1 MKVSHIEGAILVGG
15 ASRRMGR
22 DKASARFAG
31 VPMVQRV
38 AHALGECLERV
49 RVVVRPGEKSPI
61 GLPVIEDGHQVRA
74 PLVGLCAALHAC
86 EASAV
91 LLAATDLAELD
102 PRVVLALISAMPADE
117 GPIIVAP
124 LGPRGPEPLLAI
136 YRPSLLQRIER
147 QLRTNDLS
155 LMKLLRSV
163 DTHYLPEAALR
174 ELDPELR
181 SLRNVNRPEDLR

>member
-22 DKASARFAG
+22 DKATAEFAG

-38 AHALGECLERV
+38 ALALGECLERV

-61 GLPVIEDGHQVRA
+61 GLPAIEDRHQVRA

-91 LLAATDLAELD
+91 LLAATDLPELD
-102 PRVVLALISAMPADE
+102 PRVVLALVSAMPADD
-117 GPIIVAP
+117 GPDIVAP

-155 LMKLLRSV
+155 LMKLLRSA
-163 DTHYLPEAALR
+163 DTHYLPESALR
-174 ELDPELR
+174 ELDPEWD
-181 SLRNVNRPEDLR
+181 EDYVLA